1 MRGNERGGLQRNS
14 NGAGIISAAEHFC
27 RNPTESERPRWERTR
42 GSPAAPGAAPAP
54 PGPRAPAP
62 GAAAAP
68 PVRGSRRQRLQPPRP
83 AEPLLLVFSTCWLT
97 SRYSEYFPGVVP
109 AREGLPQLPWGCNDS
124 AGGMPARGGEAGEK
138 FGGRLARCPAGHMS
152 GQGDTRAGR
161 REEGMSRRE
170 SGARGG
176 RWDGEG
182 AATTPAVPRRA
193 RQAALLAQR
202 PHSLPSLPLC
212 ILASFPPCLLPS
224 PRRQRRAVGAPQA
237 GSGAPAGGGEP
248 GAKGRAGAGGKR
260 PRPGAPLSPRAPATS
275 RRGPRG
281 EGRRLGGCRSLPKPA
296 SASEAAWQRAG
307 RGEVHVG

>member
-1 MRGNERGGLQRNS
+1 MGT
-14 NGAGIISAAEHFC
+14 
-27 RNPTESERPRWERTR
+27 NPRLPRCPRSGSGPARSPRP
-42 GSPAAPGAAPAP
+42 GSG
-54 PGPRAPAP
+54 RRRRS
-62 GAAAAP
+62 

-138 FGGRLARCPAGHMS
+138 FGGRLARRPAGPMS
-152 GQGDTRAGR
+152 GQGDTGAGR
-161 REEGMSRRE
+161 REEGMSRRK

-202 PHSLPSLPLC
+202 PHSLPSLP
-212 ILASFPPCLLPS
+212 PCLFASLPPSLPAEAAPCRGRS
-224 PRRQRRAVGAPQA
+224 PGRQRGTGRRGKA
-237 GSGAPAGGGEP
+237 GSKRQGRSRREATSPGGSFIPQGPRDKPA
-248 GAKGRAGAGGKR
+248 R
-260 PRPGAPLSPRAPATS
+260 PRG
-275 RRGPRG
+275 
-281 EGRRLGGCRSLPKPA
+281 
-296 SASEAAWQRAG
+296 
-307 RGEVHVG
+307 

>member
-1 MRGNERGGLQRNS
+1 MGT
-14 NGAGIISAAEHFC
+14 
-27 RNPTESERPRWERTR
+27 NPRLPRCPRSGSGPA
-42 GSPAAPGAAPAP
+42 GSPHPGS
-54 PGPRAPAP
+54 GRRRRS
-62 GAAAAP
+62 

-97 SRYSEYFPGVVP
+97 SRYSEYCPGVVP

-138 FGGRLARCPAGHMS
+138 FGGRLARRPAGPMS
-152 GQGDTRAGR
+152 GQGDTGAGR

-170 SGARGG
+170 SRARGG

-212 ILASFPPCLLPS
+212 ILASFPPRGGSAVPRALPR
-224 PRRQRRAVGAPQA
+224 PAAGHRQA
-237 GSGAPAGGGEP
+237 GESREQKAGPEPEGSDLARGLLYPPGPPRQAGEAHGVRGAGWGG
-248 GAKGRAGAGGKR
+248 AGAFPSR
-260 PRPGAPLSPRAPATS
+260 PRPRRPPGSERGAERFTL
-275 RRGPRG
+275 G
-281 EGRRLGGCRSLPKPA
+281 EGMWFRY
-296 SASEAAWQRAG
+296 
-307 RGEVHVG
+307 

>member
-1 MRGNERGGLQRNS
+1 MGT
-14 NGAGIISAAEHFC
+14 
-27 RNPTESERPRWERTR
+27 NPRLPRCPRSGSGPA
-42 GSPAAPGAAPAP
+42 GSPHPGS
-54 PGPRAPAP
+54 GRRRRS
-62 GAAAAP
+62 

-138 FGGRLARCPAGHMS
+138 FGGRLARRPAGHMS
-152 GQGDTRAGR
+152 GQGDTGAGR
-161 REEGMSRRE
+161 REEGMSRRK

-193 RQAALLAQR
+193 RQAALLAQG
-202 PHSLPSLPLC
+202 PHSLPSV
-212 ILASFPPCLLPS
+212 PPCLFASLPPSLLPS
-224 PRRQRRAVGAPQA
+224 PRRQRRAAGAPQA

-281 EGRRLGGCRSLPKPA
+281 EGKRLGGCRSLPKPA